1 MYSDSDVMSTWSSMV
16 ASAESTSREKM
27 QSRLGELKNRSEERC
42 VEAQGKHAA
51 FMRSNANEEKEERE
65 EGKGGE
71 ASSAS
76 RSGASMSVK

>member
-1 MYSDSDVMSTWSSMV
+1 MV

-27 QSRLGELKNRSEERC
+27 QTRLGELKNRSEERC
-42 VEAQGKHAA
+42 VEAQGKHDA
-51 FMRSNANEEKEERE
+51 FMRSNANEEKE